1 MEKKTC
7 FGQTRTTGFIWSLLA
22 VLLLWHSPASAT
34 GYVFNFVRPAT
45 AFSVGSTIAFNS
57 ASEAC
62 TTGAQ
67 SYSSLQGTH
76 VYDSHSLS
84 ATADPAKFTCLIKV
98 RRLSDGHITNYTASV
113 LRTGVSCQDPSSTYD
128 PQTGTCSEPEKP
140 PVDACLPTTGNKIT
154 HRHKLGEILL
164 GTIATTPPPASLCHS
179 SCRYSDPEL
188 DGKPYRFVNGEPG
201 GAWAN
206 FSYFGDG
213 VSCEDGEQEADPPS
227 ENKPVADKE
236 NKCTNKVCLTA
247 DADGNCQQYTYSCT
261 ATEKYTDPGA
271 MDCDFGTFNGEA
283 VCVPNS
289 PAPKMTEKEVK
300 TEVTE
305 KTNSDGSKETT
316 TTTTTTTTNCTGV
329 GSCSTTTTTN
339 VTNGKTNAD
348 GTPGGETS
356 TCTGPD
362 CKAGDGKSQNDQK
375 EEEKSES
382 KVSGDSSCEAP
393 PVCTGDAIQCSI
405 LRQNHQQ
412 RCADQKWQ
420 EIDEQKLM
428 DGVSGEMAGLEYQP
442 FGEQERGAFDFTGM
456 IDTSSTIG
464 GSCPAIPPIT
474 FTIRGV
480 TRSVDF
486 GIAMA
491 EICKYASWFSFLLV
505 AFSMRRAAEIVAGG
519 MA

>member
-22 VLLLWHSPASAT
+22 VLLLWHSPASAVDYYWKCAQSGCT
-34 GYVFNFVRPAT
+34 PQPSLKAAAEDSIKVQQIDSSNYQFQYCDFISATYGYCVYRIPHPSFPGVYSQVDFVANRYGDRC
-45 AFSVGSTIAFNS
+45 SVG
-57 ASEAC
+57 
-62 TTGAQ
+62 
-67 SYSSLQGTH
+67 
-76 VYDSHSLS
+76 
-84 ATADPAKFTCLIKV
+84 
-98 RRLSDGHITNYTASV
+98 
-113 LRTGVSCQDPSSTYD
+113 TYD
-128 PQTGTCSEPEKP
+128 PSTGSCSTPEEDK
-140 PVDACLPTTGNKIT
+140 CLPTTGNKIT

-213 VSCEDGEQEADPPS
+213 VQCEAGEQEADPPS

-271 MDCDFGTFNGEA
+271 MDCDFGTFNGDA

-339 VTNGKTNAD
+339 VSNGKTNAD
-348 GTPGGETS
+348 GTPGGESS

-428 DGVSGEMAGLEYQP
+428 DGVSGEMAGSEYQP
-442 FGEQERGAFDFTGM
+442 FGEQERGAFDLTGM

-480 TRSVDF
+480 TSSVDF

>member
-1 MEKKTC
+1 MENKTC

-22 VLLLWHSPASAT
+22 VLLLWHSPASADDLYYYWTVT
-34 GYVFNFVRPAT
+34 GSQEHYPSAKQSCE
-45 AFSVGSTIAFNS
+45 AWFS
-57 ASEAC
+57 
-62 TTGAQ
+62 
-67 SYSSLQGTH
+67 
-76 VYDSHSLS
+76 
-84 ATADPAKFTCLIKV
+84 
-98 RRLSDGHITNYTASV
+98 RLSQSAQNSQGPMYMVFDNETTARCRLTYGSSSAAAV
-113 LRTGVSCQDPSSTYD
+113 RSGMGCAPGSTYD
-128 PQTGTCSEPEKP
+128 PSTGGCVAPEEPEEDK
-140 PVDACLPTTGNKIT
+140 CLATTGNKIT

-213 VSCEDGEQEADPPS
+213 VECEPGEKEADPPS

-271 MDCDFGTFNGEA
+271 MDCDFGSFNGEA

-356 TCTGPD
+356 TCSGPD

-428 DGVSGEMAGLEYQP
+428 DGVSGEMAGSEYQP

-505 AFSMRRAAEIVAGG
+505 AFAMRRAAEIVAGG

>member
-22 VLLLWHSPASAT
+22 VLLLWHSPASAAYYSWSYNGT
-34 GYVFNFVRPAT
+34 GDPRFSSAASACLAYVDIRPPEQQAEYIGVRR
-45 AFSVGSTIAFNS
+45 GSSDTQWVCDFKYLVRSDYWQQTTKALYRTGDSCESGEYDPNS
-57 ASEAC
+57 GSC
-62 TTGAQ
+62 TTPPE
-67 SYSSLQGTH
+67 
-76 VYDSHSLS
+76 
-84 ATADPAKFTCLIKV
+84 DP
-98 RRLSDGHITNYTASV
+98 
-113 LRTGVSCQDPSSTYD
+113 
-128 PQTGTCSEPEKP
+128 
-140 PVDACLPTTGNKIT
+140 CLPTTGNKIT

-164 GTIATTPPPASLCHS
+164 GTIATTPPPASLCHK

-213 VSCEDGEQEADPPS
+213 VQCDAGEQEADPPS

-339 VTNGKTNAD
+339 VSNGKTNAD

-428 DGVSGEMAGLEYQP
+428 DGVSGEMAGSEYQP

>member
-1 MEKKTC
+1 MEKKRC
-7 FGQTRTTGFIWSLLA
+7 FGPIRTIGYILSLL
-22 VLLLWHSPASAT
+22 VGSLLFASPASAADYHWAQSSNLPADRRSNPQDACNVGASGMFARNIQPYDGRYRAECRKSNGT
-34 GYVFNFVRPAT
+34 FFYYVFRFGDSCPALH
-45 AFSVGSTIAFNS
+45 VFNP
-57 ASEAC
+57 E
-62 TTGAQ
+62 
-67 SYSSLQGTH
+67 
-76 VYDSHSLS
+76 
-84 ATADPAKFTCLIKV
+84 
-98 RRLSDGHITNYTASV
+98 
-113 LRTGVSCQDPSSTYD
+113 TGVCDA
-128 PQTGTCSEPEKP
+128 PEED
-140 PVDACLPTTGNKIT
+140 VCLPTTGNKVG
-154 HRHKLGEILL
+154 HRHKLGEIAL
-164 GTIATTPPPASLCHS
+164 GTIGTTPPPPTICHS
-179 SCRYSDPEL
+179 SCRYSDPEM
-188 DGKPYRFVNGEPG
+188 DGKPYRFVSNSPT
-201 GAWAN
+201 GAWAT

-213 VSCEDGEQEADPPS
+213 VSCEAGEVESDPPS
-227 ENKPVADKE
+227 DNKPVSDKE

-428 DGVSGEMAGLEYQP
+428 DGVSGEMAGSEYQP
-442 FGEQERGAFDFTGM
+442 FGEQERGAFDLIGM

-474 FTIRGV
+474 FTIQGV
-480 TRSVDF
+480 TSSVDF

-505 AFSMRRAAEIVAGG
+505 AFAMRHAAEIVAGG
-519 MA
+519 MS

>member
-1 MEKKTC
+1 MEKKAC

-22 VLLLWHSPASAT
+22 VLLLWHSPASAEDYYWNFYALSDTRTKHASPSLACADGASQAGYEFVRAQPHNEVTFICYVVTRPGREPSQYYTAVRGGTSCPPGTT
-34 GYVFNFVRPAT
+34 GYD
-45 AFSVGSTIAFNS
+45 S
-57 ASEAC
+57 
-62 TTGAQ
+62 TTGECRP
-67 SYSSLQGTH
+67 
-76 VYDSHSLS
+76 VEEN
-84 ATADPAKFTCLIKV
+84 KCL
-98 RRLSDGHITNYTASV
+98 A
-113 LRTGVSCQDPSSTYD
+113 
-128 PQTGTCSEPEKP
+128 
-140 PVDACLPTTGNKIT
+140 TTGNKIT

-164 GTIATTPPPASLCHS
+164 GTISTTPPPASLCHS

-213 VSCEDGEQEADPPS
+213 VSCEAGEKEADPPS
-227 ENKPVADKE
+227 DNKPVADKE

-348 GTPGGETS
+348 GSPGGETS
-356 TCTGPD
+356 TCSGPD

-428 DGVSGEMAGLEYQP
+428 DGVSGEMAGSEYQP

-480 TRSVDF
+480 TSSVDF

-505 AFSMRRAAEIVAGG
+505 AFAMRRAAEIVAGG